1 MSAPVS
7 LAAAVLLLA
16 PQTAGTPERRLPA
29 PGIPVPEA
37 EAQALRAG
45 LADLRRALE
54 ALPPSAEE
62 LLPDVEIFH
71 KAVDWALRYGEFY
84 DPKEF
89 AVARDLLKTGLER
102 AHELAAGRPSWPS
115 AVGLVVRGYRS
126 RIDGSV
132 QPYGLVVP
140 PSFAPGSGRRHR
152 LDVWLH
158 GRDEKLTELRFLD
171 QRRRSPGEFTP
182 ADTIVLHP
190 YGRYC
195 NAFKFAGETDVFE
208 ALESV
213 RRRYPVDP
221 DRLVVRGFS
230 MGGAGCWHLA
240 VHHPGF
246 WAAAAPGAGFA
257 ETPVF
262 ARVDRDPTPPTPYQR
277 RLWSLYNATD
287 YAANLFNLP
296 TVAYSGELDR
306 QRQAAEI
313 MAQAMKEEGLD
324 LVHVLGPKT
333 EHKYH
338 PAAKEEINR
347 RIDEIVA
354 RGRDPDPKKIRFTT
368 WTLKYS
374 RARWLAID
382 ALERHWERARV
393 EAERD
398 GDLLRASTL
407 NVAAFHVER
416 VPAAR
421 AVIDGQEVA
430 GGPRYRKE
438 GGRWVAGGP
447 PEGLRKRP
455 GLQGPI
461 DDAFTDAFLVVA
473 PTGEPLGA
481 ASGAWVERERAR
493 ALDFWRRTF
502 RGEARVKP
510 DREVT
515 EEDIA
520 RSNLILWG
528 DPRSNAILGRLLPRL
543 PLVWTAEEVR
553 LGSRAWPGSSVPAL
567 VYPNP
572 LNPDRYVVL
581 NSGFTFQEQAHLSN
595 ARQVPML
602 PDWAVLAP
610 SSGAVLGAGFFGE
623 RWEAP

>member
-1 MSAPVS
+1 MNA
-7 LAAAVLLLA
+7 LLA
-16 PQTAGTPERRLPA
+16 VTALWCIPQAAGAPERRLPP
-29 PGIPVPEA
+29 PGIAVPESD
-37 EAQALRAG
+37 AQALRAG
-45 LADLRRALE
+45 LSELRRALD
-54 ALPPSAEE
+54 ALPPSAGE
-62 LLPDVEIFH
+62 LLPDVEIFY
-71 KAVDWALRYGEFY
+71 KAVDGALRYGEFY
-84 DPKEF
+84 DPREF

-102 AHELAAGRPSWPS
+102 ARELAEGRPSWPS
-115 AVGLVVRGYRS
+115 ATGLVVRGYRS

-140 PSFAPGSGRRHR
+140 ASFAPGSNRRHR

-158 GRDEKLTELRFLD
+158 GRDEKLTELRFID

-182 ADTIVLHP
+182 PDAIVLHP

-221 DRLVVRGFS
+221 DRLVIRGFS

-240 VHHPGF
+240 VHHPGL

-262 ARVDRDPTPPTPYQR
+262 ARVDRDPVPPAPYQR
-277 RLWSLYNATD
+277 TLWSLYNATD

-313 MAQAMKEEGLD
+313 MAQAMKEEGLE
-324 LVHVLGPKT
+324 LVHILGPKT

-338 PAAKEEINR
+338 PAAKDEINR
-347 RIDEIVA
+347 RIDALVA
-354 RGRDPDPKKIRFTT
+354 RGREPDPKKIRFTT

-374 RARWLAID
+374 RVRWLALD

-393 EAERD
+393 DAERE
-398 GDLLRASTL
+398 GDLLRARTL
-407 NVAAFHVER
+407 NVAAFHVEGF
-416 VPAAR
+416 VPSR
-421 AVIDGQEVA
+421 ASIDGQDVA
-430 GGPRYRKE
+430 GGPFYRKE
-438 GGRWVAGGP
+438 GGRWIAERP
-447 PEGLRKRP
+447 PGGLRKRP

-461 DDAFTDAFLVVA
+461 DDAFMDAFLVVA
-473 PTGEPLGA
+473 PTGEPLTA
-481 ASGAWVERERAR
+481 AGGAWVERERAR

-515 EEDIA
+515 PEDIA
-520 RSNLILWG
+520 GANLVLWG
-528 DPRSNAILGRLLPRL
+528 DPQSNALLGKILPRL
-543 PLVWTAEEVR
+543 PIAWTADGIR
-553 LGSRAWPGSSVPAL
+553 LGSRTWPGSHVPVL

-602 PDWAVLAP
+602 PDWAILNP
-610 SSGAVLGAGFFGE
+610 DGNRAVDAGFFGE